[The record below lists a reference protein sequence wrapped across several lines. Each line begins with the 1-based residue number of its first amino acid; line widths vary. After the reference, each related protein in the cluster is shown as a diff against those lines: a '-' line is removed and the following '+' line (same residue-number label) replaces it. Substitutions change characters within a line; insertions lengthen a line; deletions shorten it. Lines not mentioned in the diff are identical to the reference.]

1 VTLIIASKEDP
12 ASISM
17 GNFLL
22 RNYKFKP
29 KEEEKDE
36 FVAGHFLLK
45 FIEQRH
51 LFYEGMDE
59 DARESGNSD
68 GIIILS
74 KHSSAA
80 DIKSITVHPT
90 GNFGDAQLGG
100 SPGMLSKTDPV
111 AMTEALRNIRKN
123 YKGNAFS
130 VTFEATHH
138 GPLIRTPHY
147 FVEIGTTKDQW
158 EDQEALK
165 AVCDSIL
172 QRQGNKFRNYVGVGG
187 GHYMPKITTY
197 ALECNVNIGHMIP
210 KYQSEVV
217 NSDIIRQAVSM
228 TPECAGF
235 IMDRKGIKANVREIV
250 SSISRDQNLEIIE
263 I

>member
-1 VTLIIASKEDP
+1 MTLIIASKEDP
-12 ASISM
+12 ASSSM
-17 GNFLL
+17 GDFLV
-22 RNYKFKP
+22 RNYNFMP
-29 KEEEKDE
+29 KESVTDE
-36 FVAGHFLLK
+36 FIMSDFLLK
-45 FIEQRH
+45 FIEQKH
-51 LFYEGMDE
+51 LYYEGMDE
-59 DARESGNSD
+59 DAKRSGNST

-80 DIKSITVHPT
+80 DIKSLTVHPT

-100 SPGMLSKTDPV
+100 SPGMLSMTDPI
-111 AMTEALRNIRKN
+111 AMTEALRNIRNN

-138 GPLIRTPHY
+138 GPFIRTPNY

-158 EDQEALK
+158 EDRGALK

-172 QRQGNKFRNYVGVGG
+172 QRRGNKFRNYVGIGG

-197 ALECNVNIGHMIP
+197 ALENNVNIGHMIP

-235 IMDRKGIKANVREIV
+235 IMDRKGMKANIREMV
-250 SSISRDQNLEIIE
+250 SSIARDQNLEIIE